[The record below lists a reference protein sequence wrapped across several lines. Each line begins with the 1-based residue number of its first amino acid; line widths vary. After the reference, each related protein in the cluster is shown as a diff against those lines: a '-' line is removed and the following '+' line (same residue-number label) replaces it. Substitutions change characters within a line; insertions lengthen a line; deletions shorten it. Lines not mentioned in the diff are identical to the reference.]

1 MVIQKISKDSKRGIV
16 IGSNRLTPERI
27 AAGAITAASLTAA
40 SAIGGL
46 ISRPKRASTRPGKA
60 KNAKKSGKKG
70 LLLLAAPVVFK
81 AAKSA
86 LSKKN
91 LDSIAEKF
99 SKAKEQPESDED
111 LLEIESAIPI
121 SSEEEVYEHI

>member
-1 MVIQKISKDSKRGIV
+1 MVIQKVSKDSKRGIV

-46 ISRPKRASTRPGKA
+46 ISRPGKA

-99 SKAKEQPESDED
+99 SKAKEQPESNED